1 MFSPS
6 GLIVL
11 LLVLIPASLRLMDF
25 QWNIACIGALSMF
38 CGLYIRQ
45 RWLAIAIP
53 LAAMVVS
60 DIGLGIFNHD
70 LPKYT
75 MDPLRPIVYV
85 AYMVMISLGIS
96 VRRYWQRTNAA
107 RVEHQAGS
115 TSKPQVKPSWQRYV
129 PVAGATLAGSLLFFF
144 TTNFGVWVLNDFYP
158 HTWEGLTSCIAAGI
172 PFYRTTLASDVVFTL
187 ILVGGYELLFKGF
200 VPVTSA
206 SRLLYAE

>member
-1 MFSPS
+1 MFSPPS
-6 GLIVL
+6 LIVM

-45 RWLAIAIP
+45 RWLAITIP

-60 DIGLGIFNHD
+60 DIGLGLFNHD

-75 MDPLRPIVYV
+75 MDPLRPVVYA
-85 AYMVMISLGIS
+85 AYVVMISLGIS
-96 VRRYWQRTNAA
+96 VRRYWQKTNALP
-107 RVEHQAGS
+107 VGES
-115 TSKPQVKPSWQRYV
+115 TSTAKPSWQRFV
-129 PVAGATLAGSLLFFF
+129 PVAGATLIGSLLFFF

-158 HTWEGLTSCIAAGI
+158 HTWDGLASCIAAGI

-187 ILVGGYELLFKGF
+187 ILVGSYELFFKGI

-206 SRLLYAE
+206 SRMLYAE